1 MKLIT
6 QSIQTGISFAY
17 ISLLVDLTDMLTSPL
32 SLSIGEMD
40 QDLAVII
47 QDIKGYFSSL
57 DSLIGNN
64 EVSRSECI
72 QTLQLHHKAL
82 EQKYQ
87 VLNGYNRELSHI
99 AIDLEEKYHLK
110 STPPDAIQGINY
122 HQFIHEAL
130 DFISRSE
137 TPKEKTYKL
146 QEVLRFIPMRM
157 TKDSFVSYISDSLE
171 RVSPGKGETSGTL
184 FLSVF
189 KQMFDGRFTP
199 SYHEVF
205 YDLAVA
211 IEDIR
216 EQTKL
221 DLSPE
226 DIETIFDD
234 LYLLKDTAEEIHH
247 LLTLLHTIIS
257 EMSVLLILDNL
268 DFEVL
273 SSEHVAF
280 KDLFFAMK
288 SLIDEE
294 IYGEDYYI
302 LLETLPDRL
311 GAIYDEINENYQK
324 HISKLDAVIQKGSL
338 TQTEETL
345 KSIKL
350 FSLMRF
356 YLLLDIEDAFSFS
369 EALENDTTLS
379 EEIIESA
386 TEFLREQLDIL
397 KPAERKLRM
406 QYLISIL
413 PFIMDDQEF
422 ASYFNDGLEGT
433 SNEIKKVHVLAKI
446 SSFMESCGYFEAPAH
461 EDHPHHEDHVHDH
474 NCNHPR

>member
-40 QDLAVII
+40 GDLDAII
-47 QDIKGYFSSL
+47 QDIKGIFSSL
-57 DSLIGNN
+57 DSLIGG
-64 EVSRSECI
+64 EEISRSECI
-72 QTLQLHHKAL
+72 QTLQLHHKTL

-87 VLNGYNRELSHI
+87 ALNGYNRELSHI
-99 AIDLEEKYHLK
+99 ATDLEEQYHLK
-110 STPPDAIQGINY
+110 STPPDSIQGINY

-130 DFISRSE
+130 DFIAQSE
-137 TPKEKTYKL
+137 TKKEKTYKI
-146 QEVLRFIPMRM
+146 QEVMSSIPMRM
-157 TKDSFVSYISDSLE
+157 TKDSFIDYIGHSLE
-171 RVSPGKGETSGTL
+171 KVSPGKVEASGTL

-199 SYHEVF
+199 HYHEVF

-216 EQTKL
+216 QQSKI
-221 DLSPE
+221 DLGSE
-226 DIETIFDD
+226 DIVAIFDD

-268 DFEVL
+268 NFDIL
-273 SSEHVAF
+273 THEHIAF
-280 KDLFFAMK
+280 QDLFFTMK
-288 SLIDEE
+288 SLIDGEV
-294 IYGEDYYI
+294 YGEDYHI

-311 GAIYDEINENYQK
+311 GAIYDEINQIYEQG
-324 HISKLDAVIQKGSL
+324 IDKLDATIKKGSL
-338 TQTEETL
+338 TQTEQTL
-345 KSIKL
+345 KSVKL

-356 YLLLDIEDAFSFS
+356 YLLLGIEDAFAFS
-369 EALENDTTLS
+369 EATENDIALPQ
-379 EEIIESA
+379 EIIEAA
-386 TEFLREQLDIL
+386 TDFLREQLDIL

-413 PFIMDDQEF
+413 PFIMDDQQF

-446 SSFMESCGYFEAPAH
+446 SSFMESCGYFEAPNHA
-461 EDHPHHEDHVHDH
+461 DHHHDH
-474 NCNHPR
+474 DHDCHHHH